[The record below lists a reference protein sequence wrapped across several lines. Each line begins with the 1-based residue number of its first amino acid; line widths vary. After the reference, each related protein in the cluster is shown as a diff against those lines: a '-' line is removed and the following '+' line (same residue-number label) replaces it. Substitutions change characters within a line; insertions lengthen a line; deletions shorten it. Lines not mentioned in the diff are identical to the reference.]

1 MQTKKFLSNT
11 FREIRLQ
18 SSNFAQD
25 SNFEN
30 SYLRNEKSYRVGTFT
45 KISDETRFMKYL
57 NFNVIQG
64 QKVPYRPIN
73 ETHNNS
79 KYSQIF

>member
-1 MQTKKFLSNT
+1 MQTKNSCPYT

-30 SYLRNEKSYRVGTFT
+30 SYLRNERSYRVGTFI

-57 NFNVIQG
+57 NFKVIQC
-64 QKVPYRPIN
+64 QKVPYRPI
-73 ETHNNS
+73 
-79 KYSQIF
+79 K